1 MPLSNLRIFFD
12 GLEEATPGMPCYDP
26 EQPWFAHVTVVNA
39 NVDTKHDPSLRPFDP
54 QKPTAAAG
62 PFKVSFQVFPGST
75 ASSAS
80 GSTPFTL
87 FEVDGLGAYP
97 GPVACAKGFS
107 MQLPKNIT
115 KADFGIK
122 HGFRFYAD
130 PYFAIPESNV
140 DDNIF
145 LWENGQAPSMAPQWS
160 EGDPSPFSNLKFM
173 GFRAVAGSKR
183 DIEVLV
189 KNQGS
194 ETSFQLELRLNIMGP
209 PTPRSPLGSA
219 LESVSVNSTAIPTGG
234 SVWVRFTAKRD
245 FVQPRTGLPARELR
259 RLQAANP
266 GSRRFRQV
274 QMGNSSVAG
283 GLDIPRYLVME
294 KDFDFMPLK
303 PFTIAVMNS
312 SSSEKVAFGE
322 SPVGGGGKK
331 PGGGGPIA
339 IPHK

>member
-1 MPLSNLRIFFD
+1 MALSNLRIFFD

-39 NVDTKHDPSLRPFDP
+39 NADPKWDPKLRALDP

-62 PFKVSFQVFPGST
+62 PFKVSFQVFPGPT
-75 ASSAS
+75 AASAS

-87 FEVDGLGAYP
+87 YEVDGLGAYP
-97 GPVACAKGFS
+97 GSESFVQGFS
-107 MQLPKNIT
+107 MQLPKDVS
-115 KADFGIK
+115 KADLGLK
-122 HGFRFYAD
+122 RGFRFKAD
-130 PYFAIPESNV
+130 PYFAVPESNE
-140 DDNIF
+140 DDNSF
-145 LWENGQAPSMAPQWS
+145 VWESAQAPNMAPQWQ
-160 EGDPSPFSNLKFM
+160 EGDASPFSNLKFM
-173 GFRAVAGSKR
+173 DFRAVAGSKR

-194 ETSFQLELRLNIMGP
+194 ETSLQLELRLNIIGP
-209 PTPRSPLGSA
+209 PTPRSPLGSV

-266 GSRRFRQV
+266 ASRRFRQV
-274 QMGNSSVAG
+274 QMGSSALLG
-283 GLDIPRYLVME
+283 GQNIPRYLVME

-322 SPVGGGGKK
+322 NPVGGGKK

-339 IPHK
+339 IPQK

>member
-1 MPLSNLRIFFD
+1 MALSNLRIFFD

-39 NVDTKHDPSLRPFDP
+39 NADTKWDPKLRALDP

-62 PFKVSFQVFPGST
+62 PFKVSFQVFPGPT
-75 ASSAS
+75 AASAS

-87 FEVDGLGAYP
+87 YEVDGLGAYP
-97 GPVACAKGFS
+97 ASEAFVKGFS
-107 MQLPKNIT
+107 MQLPKDIS
-115 KADFGIK
+115 KADLGLK
-122 HGFRFYAD
+122 RGFRFKAD
-130 PYFAIPESNV
+130 PYFAVPESNE
-140 DDNIF
+140 DDNSF
-145 LWENGQAPSMAPQWS
+145 VWESAQAPNMAPQWQ
-160 EGDPSPFSNLKFM
+160 EGDASPFSNLKFM
-173 GFRAVAGSKR
+173 DFRAIAGSKR

-194 ETSFQLELRLNIMGP
+194 ETSLQLELRLNIIGP
-209 PTPRSPLGSA
+209 PTPRSPLGSV

-266 GSRRFRQV
+266 ASRRFRQV
-274 QMGNSSVAG
+274 QMGSSALRG
-283 GLDIPRYLVME
+283 GQNIPRYLVME

-322 SPVGGGGKK
+322 NPVGGGKK

-339 IPHK
+339 IPQK

>member
-1 MPLSNLRIFFD
+1 MALSNLRIFFD

-39 NVDTKHDPSLRPFDP
+39 NADTKWDPKLRALDP

-62 PFKVSFQVFPGST
+62 PFKVSFQVFPGPT
-75 ASSAS
+75 AASAS

-87 FEVDGLGAYP
+87 YEVDGLGAYP
-97 GPVACAKGFS
+97 ASEAFVKGFS
-107 MQLPKNIT
+107 MQLPKDIS
-115 KADFGIK
+115 KADLGVK
-122 HGFRFYAD
+122 RGFRFKAD
-130 PYFAIPESNV
+130 PYFAVPESNE
-140 DDNIF
+140 DDNSF
-145 LWENGQAPSMAPQWS
+145 VWESAQAPDMAPQWQ
-160 EGDPSPFSNLKFM
+160 EGDASPFSNLKFM
-173 GFRAVAGSKR
+173 DFRAIAGSKR
-183 DIEVLV
+183 DIEVMV

-194 ETSFQLELRLNIMGP
+194 ETSLQLELRLNIIGP
-209 PTPRSPLGSA
+209 PTPRSPLGSV
-219 LESVSVNSTAIPTGG
+219 LESVSVNSSAIPTGG

-266 GSRRFRQV
+266 ASRRFRQV
-274 QMGNSSVAG
+274 QMGSSALLG
-283 GLDIPRYLVME
+283 GQNISRYLVME

-312 SSSEKVAFGE
+312 SSSERVAFGE
-322 SPVGGGGKK
+322 NPVGGGKK

-339 IPHK
+339 IPQK